1 MVNRSQDV
9 AIADPVGLSGA
20 PARERPTSLSVVI
33 PALNEE
39 NGIDEILGRV
49 LAQRA
54 GLAAVG
60 IHTLEVLVV
69 DDGSKDKTAD
79 RVRAH
84 GDVRLIQHP
93 VNKGYGAALK

>member
-1 MVNRSQDV
+1 M
-9 AIADPVGLSGA
+9 ADRASDLALAEPDHGVA
-20 PARERPTSLSVVI
+20 PADRARPMSLSVVI

-49 LAQRA
+49 LAQRD
-54 GLAAVG
+54 GLADVG

-84 GDVRLIQHP
+84 HDVRLIQHP